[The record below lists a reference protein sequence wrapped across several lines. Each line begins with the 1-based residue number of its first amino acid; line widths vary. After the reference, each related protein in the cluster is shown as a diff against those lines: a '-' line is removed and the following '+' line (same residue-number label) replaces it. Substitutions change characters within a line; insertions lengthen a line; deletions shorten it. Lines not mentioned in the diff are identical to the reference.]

1 MTFFNNTLLFRSLQI
16 LLCSQNL
23 KLILGEDSTNT
34 EVTLIEKFAKNV
46 MPKEA
51 KTAVQDQKQIQNQRF
66 QTLFKILEPV
76 KDLLNPSPDSKMLGT
91 LKENNSTKIQLSL
104 AIDSRLLKITL
115 LLESPIISDVGFQG
129 DEERRSIN

>member
-1 MTFFNNTLLFRSLQI
+1 
-16 LLCSQNL
+16 
-23 KLILGEDSTNT
+23 
-34 EVTLIEKFAKNV
+34 

-51 KTAVQDQKQIQNQRF
+51 RTAVQDQKQIQNQRF
-66 QTLFKILEPV
+66 QTLFKILELV

-115 LLESPIISDVGFQG
+115 LLESPINSDVGFQG

>member
-1 MTFFNNTLLFRSLQI
+1 MTFFNNTLLFRSLRI
-16 LLCSQNL
+16 LFCSQNL

-34 EVTLIEKFAKNV
+34 EVTLIEKFSKNF

-51 KTAVQDQKQIQNQRF
+51 RTAVQDQKQIQNQRF